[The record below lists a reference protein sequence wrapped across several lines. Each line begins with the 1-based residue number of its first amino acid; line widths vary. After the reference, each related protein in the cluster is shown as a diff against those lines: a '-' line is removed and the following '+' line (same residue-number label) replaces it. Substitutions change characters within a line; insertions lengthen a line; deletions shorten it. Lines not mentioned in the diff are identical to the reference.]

1 MTELKTLKDIFPV
14 HNTDESYQEYDDI
27 LRAEA
32 IKWIKNYQ
40 AGIEWHDNMALKKCI
55 SFESSQILNAQLSAR
70 IDFIKHFFNITE
82 EELK

>member
-32 IKWIKNYQ
+32 IKWIKHFGVVN
-40 AGIEWHDNMALKKCI
+40 E
-55 SFESSQILNAQLSAR
+55 
-70 IDFIKHFFNITE
+70 DFLITQGMTVRDWIKHFFNITE